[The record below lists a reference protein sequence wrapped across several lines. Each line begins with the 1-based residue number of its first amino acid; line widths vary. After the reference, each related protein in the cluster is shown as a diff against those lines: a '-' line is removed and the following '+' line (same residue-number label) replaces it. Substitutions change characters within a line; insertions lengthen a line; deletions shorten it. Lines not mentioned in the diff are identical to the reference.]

1 MTDEQK
7 RRGGRRD
14 PAEETRPGDDQ
25 PVLPGRFFSQ
35 MMVVAFLLVALIF
48 FGFLPSRL
56 SGDQQLSLL
65 PTATLR
71 ASPTVTPTA
80 TERPIRVFLPT
91 PTPAAT
97 PSGDGATPTA
107 VPGSN

>member
-1 MTDEQK
+1 MADEQK
-7 RRGGRRD
+7 RREGRRH
-14 PAEETRPGDDQ
+14 PADETRPGDDQ

-56 SGDQQLSLL
+56 SGEQQLRLV
-65 PTATLR
+65 PTATPG

-97 PSGDGATPTA
+97 PNTDGATPTA
-107 VPGSN
+107 APGSN